1 MSDTNR
7 TESLRAARSRI
18 RRARRPLDRRS
29 RWAMGALGAVLVAS
43 FLASLS
49 IGDTVISPVRV
60 IEALFETQGGIH
72 MVVVDWRLPRALA
85 AVFFGAALALSGTV
99 FQTIT
104 RNPLGSPDVIGLTTG
119 AYTGALI
126 VMTTAGGSGM
136 SVAIGAVLGGFGT
149 AALVALLV
157 AGRGA
162 LGYRIVIVGIGV
174 SAVLAALNAWML
186 LRARREVAV
195 SAAIWEAGSL
205 NGVGWEQALLPIG
218 VVSVLMIALWFARR
232 GLWLVELGD
241 DIGVSL
247 GGRMGLTK
255 AGLVALAVGLIG
267 VVTAVIGPIAF
278 VALSAPH
285 LARLIVKNGPAH
297 LFATAMTGAALLSLA
312 DIIGQNAVPK
322 HALPVGVVTLV
333 LGGVY
338 LIFLVARTARRRF

>member
-1 MSDTNR
+1 MNAPTRDA
-7 TESLRAARSRI
+7 L
-18 RRARRPLDRRS
+18 RRARRPLGRRG
-29 RWAMGALGAVLVAS
+29 RWALGILIGAVLVS

-49 IGDTVISPVRV
+49 IGDTVLSPIRV
-60 IEALFETQGGIH
+60 IQALFETQGGVR

-85 AVFFGAALALSGTV
+85 AVFFGAALALSGTI

-126 VMTTAGGSGM
+126 VMTTAGGSGLG
-136 SVAIGAVLGGFGT
+136 VAIGAILGGFAT
-149 AALVALLV
+149 AGLVALLV

-174 SAVLAALNAWML
+174 SAVLAAVNAWML
-186 LRARREVAV
+186 LRARREIAI
-195 SAAIWEAGSL
+195 SAAIWDAGSL
-205 NGVGWEQALLPIG
+205 NGVGWQQAALPI
-218 VVSVLMIALWFARR
+218 VVVAGLMVVLLLTRR
-232 GLWLVELGD
+232 GLWLIELGD
-241 DIGVSL
+241 DVGTSL

-255 AGLVALAVGLIG
+255 AGLVAIAVALTG

-278 VALSAPH
+278 VSLAAPH
-285 LARLIVKNGPAH
+285 LARLVVKNGTAH
-297 LFATAMTGAALLSLA
+297 LVATALTGALLLSLA
-312 DIIGQNAVPK
+312 DILGQNLFPK

-338 LIFLVARTARRRF
+338 LIFLVVRTARRRY

>member
-1 MSDTNR
+1 
-7 TESLRAARSRI
+7 
-18 RRARRPLDRRS
+18 
-29 RWAMGALGAVLVAS
+29 MGILVGAVLVS

-49 IGDTVISPVRV
+49 IGDTVLSPIRV
-60 IEALFETQGGIH
+60 IQALFETQGGVR

-85 AVFFGAALALSGTV
+85 AVFFGAALALSGTI

-126 VMTTAGGSGM
+126 VMTTAGGSGLA
-136 SVAIGAVLGGFGT
+136 VAIGAILGGFAT
-149 AALVALLV
+149 AGLVALLV

-174 SAVLAALNAWML
+174 SAVLAAVNAWML
-186 LRARREVAV
+186 LRARREVAI
-195 SAAIWEAGSL
+195 SAAIWDAGSL
-205 NGVGWEQALLPIG
+205 NGVGWQQAAVPIAVVVGLMVVLL
-218 VVSVLMIALWFARR
+218 LTRR
-232 GLWLVELGD
+232 GLWLIELGD
-241 DIGVSL
+241 DVGTSL

-255 AGLVALAVGLIG
+255 AGLVAIAVALTG

-278 VALSAPH
+278 VSLAAPH
-285 LARLIVKNGPAH
+285 LARLVVKNGTAH
-297 LFATAMTGAALLSLA
+297 LVATALTGAMLLSAA
-312 DIIGQNAVPK
+312 DIIGQNLFPK

-338 LIFLVARTARRRF
+338 LIFLVVRTARRRY